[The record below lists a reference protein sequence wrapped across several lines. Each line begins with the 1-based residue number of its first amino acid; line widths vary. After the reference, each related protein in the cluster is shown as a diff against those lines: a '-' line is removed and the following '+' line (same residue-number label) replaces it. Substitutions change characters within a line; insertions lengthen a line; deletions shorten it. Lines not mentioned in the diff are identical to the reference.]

1 MPYSEN
7 ASLTEYY
14 EVITQPDGTP
24 LLVVTISTTDP
35 EYLRQP
41 FVINSQFKKE
51 PSDAKWTPTPCSA
64 TW

>member
-1 MPYSEN
+1 VPYSEN

-14 EVITQPDGTP
+14 ELIAQPDGTP
-24 LLVVTISTTDP
+24 LLVVIISTTDP

-41 FVINSQFKKE
+41 FVITSQFKKE
-51 PSDAKWTPTPCSA
+51 ASGAKWNPTACSA